1 MILIDRLHTEES
13 LSTEAKIK
21 ASHGICP
28 LSGHKCMCPEFIEQ
42 QAPSKCP
49 GGLYEKREGNAF

>member
-1 MILIDRLHTEES
+1 MVLIDRLHTEES

-28 LSGHKCMCPEFIEQ
+28 ISGHKCMCREFIEQ
-42 QAPSKCP
+42 KAPCKCP
-49 GGLYEKREGNAF
+49 GGLYEKREVNAF

>member
-13 LSTEAKIK
+13 LSIEAKIK

-28 LSGHKCMCPEFIEQ
+28 ISGHKCMCPEFIEQ
-42 QAPSKCP
+42 EAPSKCP
-49 GGLYEKREGNAF
+49 GGLYEKREASAF